1 MTNKPLLA
9 NPYCSL
15 LNNNPFLMKLLP
27 TPENP
32 YCSPHQKLFRKP
44 TSTHS
49 VSSPSPF
56 NNIPVQKPTSEA
68 ALCNAQTHIHT
79 HTHLIRFVAVGSQS
93 CCPIADC
100 KRNGVEKK
108 VCFGAHLVCIMW
120 IIKVSQGN
128 SNTFCLK
135 NLKRA
140 SFYKTSRKIMVHIFV
155 YQRMVQVW

>member
-1 MTNKPLLA
+1 
-9 NPYCSL
+9 
-15 LNNNPFLMKLLP
+15 MKLLP

-44 TSTHS
+44 TSTNS

-56 NNIPVQKPTSEA
+56 NNIPLQKPTLEA

-79 HTHLIRFVAVGSQS
+79 HTLSTV
-93 CCPIADC
+93 CCRQVLLPN
-100 KRNGVEKK
+100 RRLQTQWRGKK

-155 YQRMVQVW
+155 YQRMVQDIEMPGTGTDDNPMLVPSATVIPAHC

>member
-1 MTNKPLLA
+1 
-9 NPYCSL
+9 
-15 LNNNPFLMKLLP
+15 MKLLP

-32 YCSPHQKLFRKP
+32 YCSPHQKLFHKP
-44 TSTHS
+44 TSTNS

-56 NNIPVQKPTSEA
+56 NYIYPFSEA
-68 ALCNAQTHIHT
+68 NFRGSTMQCTDTHSHT
-79 HTHLIRFVAVGSQS
+79 HTLNTV
-93 CCPIADC
+93 CCRQVLLPN
-100 KRNGVEKK
+100 RRLQTQWRGKK

-155 YQRMVQVW
+155 YQRMVQVL